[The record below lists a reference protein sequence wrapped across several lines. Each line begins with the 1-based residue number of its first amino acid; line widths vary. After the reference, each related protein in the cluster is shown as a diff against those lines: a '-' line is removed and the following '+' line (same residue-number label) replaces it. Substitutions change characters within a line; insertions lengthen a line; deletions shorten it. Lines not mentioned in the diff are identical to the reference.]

1 MCPARIEEIENYG
14 SDAVTVIM
22 MNEGRAEFIFV
33 DANWKASKVDEGEEA
48 PVKKTSSV
56 TIINI
61 YGLDSASGSC
71 ILTYKVDY
79 EDGSMCIARTEAS
92 YERGGTSYKCVF
104 TDIFGVERQG
114 SKLAVAA

>member
-1 MCPARIEEIENYG
+1 MASVVKIDDQASMAPLPLQGEFYGEEG
-14 SDAVTVIM
+14 PFA
-22 MNEGRAEFIFV
+22 FLFL
-33 DANWKASKVDEGEEA
+33 GEEA

-114 SKLAVAA
+114 SKLAGAA